1 MDFCEILEEKL
12 ERINSSRVGCSE
24 LLDRVI
30 SEINFAK
37 DLLSV
42 YPDKSVEW
50 EPIILEAVDAMICL
64 IDGTKPIELEP
75 LVDKVEEILSPIGKA
90 AKEFTIYCAGH
101 AHIDMNWL
109 WPWQDTVS
117 VTHDTFTTV
126 DRLMD
131 EFPQFKF
138 SQSQA
143 STYMAMEEYCPEV
156 FEKVAKRIS
165 EGRWECTAS
174 MWVEGDKNLASGEI
188 ICRNMLYTRRY
199 LKDKFGLPYEAV
211 KIDWECDT
219 FGHPHTLPAILN
231 KGGVTRYYRHRTRP
245 EHWLIWWKAPD
256 GSKVLAYYDKATYNG
271 PIDCSMLRYMLD
283 FYRDTGLK
291 DFLFVYGVGD
301 HGGGPTRRDLI
312 RAIEYSSWPIFPNIR
327 FSTTDEWF
335 SVIEPQAANIPV
347 VDDELNYV
355 FEGCYTS
362 QSSIKLAN
370 RVSENILPEVE
381 VISLAAET
389 ACGFKYPHEH
399 ILKGWRLAMF
409 NQFHDILPGSGVHA
423 TYEYAQGLFQEIQAI
438 CGSIRTRALR
448 LLASSVNTAAVAGD
462 RSSGSGLGSAIGDGI
477 GAGAG
482 DPSLPGGVSAWNAG
496 ASDCEPVLVFNQL
509 PFSRKMMVEAKI
521 WNKSFPSDRIVVRDD
536 AGNENAAQVLKKGE
550 YWGHNYTQIVFPV
563 DVPPLGYRVY
573 SVTRSAKPS
582 DSKGVEITHS
592 PSEWPYTVEWLEIK
606 PPVVI
611 ENEYLRLEIDMASG
625 AIKSLIEKSSGYEF
639 VPDGTLIGF
648 LELYHEAPRPMSAWE
663 IGQIT
668 RVTPLIYDGKLEII
682 NRGPNRASVRTTRK
696 LNESIIS
703 VEVGLDA
710 GSRIVDFTVN
720 LDWLERGTPE
730 IGVPMLKMAFPVRVS
745 NPRAI
750 YEIPFGTISRPV
762 NGQEVPALRWAD
774 IAGDMVESDGGCGVT
789 VFNDCKYGHS
799 AKDNVL
805 RLTLLRSSFD
815 PDPLPEMGKHNM
827 RIGVLPHSK
836 DWTAADAFRYAASFN
851 LPMNVVSTDVH
862 DGSLPTSR
870 SFAEV
875 LTSNVILAAI
885 KKPEDGDGIVL
896 RLYEVEGKDTKAVVR
911 LNGFATAGASA
922 VETDLMECPLPSS
935 TARIEGEE
943 VSVNIPAYGI
953 ATVLVK
959 QRL

>member
-1 MDFCEILEEKL
+1 MDFCARLEEKI
-12 ERINSSRVGCSE
+12 ENIKNSRNVRSG
-24 LLDRVI
+24 LLDRLI
-30 SEINFAK
+30 TEINFAK
-37 DLLSV
+37 DLLLV
-42 YPDKSVEW
+42 YPDKAAEW
-50 EPIILEAVDAMICL
+50 EPIILEAAEMLACSL
-64 IDGTKPIELEP
+64 DGTKS
-75 LVDKVEEILSPIGKA
+75 VEFEKLAGEVENILAPIGKA
-90 AKEFTIYCAGH
+90 AKEFTIYCVGH

-131 EFPQFKF
+131 EFPEFKF

-156 FEKVAKRIS
+156 FEKVAKRMR

-174 MWVEGDKNLASGEI
+174 MWVEGDKNMASGEI

-199 LKDKFGLPYEAV
+199 FKEKFGLPYDAV

-231 KGGVTRYYRHRTRP
+231 RGGVTRYYRHRTRP
-245 EHWLIWWKAPD
+245 EHWLIWWKSPD

-271 PIDCSMLRYMLD
+271 PIDCSMLGYMLD

-301 HGGGPTRRDLI
+301 HGGGPTRRDLM
-312 RAIEYSSWPIFPNIR
+312 RAAEYSTWPIFPNVKL
-327 FSTTDEWF
+327 STTDEWF
-335 SVIEPQAANIPV
+335 SAVEGQAANIPV

-362 QSSIKLAN
+362 QSSVKLAN

-381 VISLAAET
+381 AISLVVGA
-389 ACGFKYPHEH
+389 ACGFPYPSEH

-438 CGSIRTRALR
+438 CGAIRTRALR
-448 LLASSVNTAAVAGD
+448 SLASSVNTAVVSAQETGG
-462 RSSGSGLGSAIGDGI
+462 RAIGDGI

-496 ASDCEPVLVFNQL
+496 AADCEPVLVFNQL
-509 PFSRKMMVEAKI
+509 PFRRKMMVEAKI
-521 WNKSFPSDRIVVRDD
+521 WNKSFPVGRIVVRDD
-536 AGNENAAQVLKKGE
+536 AGNESAAQVVKQGE
-550 YWGHNYTQIVFPV
+550 YWGHNYTQIVFQA

-573 SVTRSAKPS
+573 TVAKSAKPLEAS
-582 DSKGVEITHS
+582 GVELTHS
-592 PSEWPYTVEWLEIK
+592 PGDWPYTLEYLEIK
-606 PPVVI
+606 PPVVL
-611 ENEYLRLEIDMASG
+611 ENEYLRVEIDMASG
-625 AIKSLIEKSSGYEF
+625 AIKSLVEKSSGYEF

-648 LELYHEAPRPMSAWE
+648 LELYNEAPRTMSAWE
-663 IGQIT
+663 IGQIA
-668 RVTPLIYDGKLEII
+668 RVTPLIYDGKLEIV

-696 LNESIIS
+696 LNDSVIS

-710 GSRIVDFTVN
+710 GSRLVDFTVDV
-720 LDWLERGTPE
+720 DWLERGTPE
-730 IGVPMLKMAFPVRVS
+730 TGVPMLKMAFPVRVS
-745 NPRAI
+745 NPRAV

-774 IAGDMVESDGGCGVT
+774 IAGGMVGAEGNCGIT
-789 VFNDCKYGHS
+789 LFNDCKYGHN

-815 PDPLPEMGKHNM
+815 PDPLPEMGKHSM
-827 RIGVLPHSK
+827 RIGILPHCK
-836 DWTAADAFRYAASFN
+836 DWTVGEAFRYAASFN

-862 DGSLPTSR
+862 EGALPPSM

-875 LTSNVILAAI
+875 LTRNVVLAAV
-885 KKPEDGDGIVL
+885 KKAEDGDGIVL
-896 RLYEVEGKDTKAVVR
+896 RLYEVEGKDTEAVVR
-911 LNGFATAGASA
+911 LSGLAASGAAA
-922 VETDLMECPLPSS
+922 VETDLMEQPLPLSS
-935 TARIEGEE
+935 ARIKGEE

-953 ATVLVK
+953 ATVLV
-959 QRL
+959 R